1 MHKTSIWGLKMILC
15 VGLMLLGI
23 GPFGLAQS
31 TDNSAEE
38 ETQLSNNKIV
48 QILYDKYRVKYE
60 LTEEE
65 FGEQIKDY
73 RVNNNLGYGEILIL
87 YALADRIHDAT
98 QDEGTENDGTIT
110 QILDGLLLQRA
121 DKGWGEIAQENDLKL
136 GEVISSVMKKEKE
149 RNEDTEE
156 SGSDHKQGHK
166 NKAKNNNQ
174 HHGGGKGKGRSN
186 K

>member
-1 MHKTSIWGLKMILC
+1 MHGTLIRGLKMILC
-15 VGLMLLGI
+15 VGLILLGI

-31 TDNSAEE
+31 TDNSGGE

-60 LTEEE
+60 LTDKE
-65 FGEQIKDY
+65 FEQQIKKY
-73 RVNNNLGYGEILIL
+73 RVNHNLGYGEILIL
-87 YALADRIHDAT
+87 YALADRIQEAT
-98 QDEGTENDGTIT
+98 EDEETEIDGTIT
-110 QILDGLLLQRA
+110 EILERRA
-121 DKGWGEIAQENDLKL
+121 DKGWGEIAQDYGLKL

-149 RNEDTEE
+149 RNEDTEA

-166 NKAKNNNQ
+166 NKAKNNNED
-174 HHGGGKGKGRSN
+174 HGGGKGKGKGRGN

>member
-1 MHKTSIWGLKMILC
+1 MHRTLIRGLKMILC
-15 VGLMLLGI
+15 VGLILLGI

-31 TDNSAEE
+31 TDNSGGE

-48 QILYDKYRVKYE
+48 QILYDKYRVKYGVD
-60 LTEEE
+60 EEK
-65 FGEQIKDY
+65 IKKY
-73 RVNNNLGYGEILIL
+73 RVSNNLGYGEILIL
-87 YALADRIHDAT
+87 YALADTIHEAT
-98 QDEGTENDGTIT
+98 EDEETEIDGTIT
-110 QILDGLLLQRA
+110 EILERRA
-121 DKGWGEIAQENDLKL
+121 DKGWGEIAQDYGLKL

-166 NKAKNNNQ
+166 NKAKNNNED
-174 HHGGGKGKGRSN
+174 HGGGKGKGKGRGN